1 MTRDELIAKLK
12 DIEWDDFEAK
22 EAATEL
28 PKNIW
33 ETVSA
38 FSNASGGWIVLGIKQ
53 TGKKFEITGVQNG
66 EKIESDFFNVVNGK
80 QKLNHQISVSA
91 KKYKVQGKLVIAFYI
106 PSSLIKPIY
115 VNSLQN
121 TYLRSGS
128 GDRRATEIEINAMFR
143 DQAFGTK
150 SEQVIE
156 GSSIDMLNPHS
167 LLTYRNRIANVN
179 PDFPYNELP
188 PKEFCEKTGI
198 TRKGLL
204 TYGGLLMLGK
214 RDAVQLHVS
223 NFWIDMLE
231 IPGTSPGEA
240 EPRYTFRMPEQEN
253 IWEYYN
259 ALIQRLRLHVDA
271 PFTAGPDGFAPDDN
285 SELYALREG
294 LVNMLAHADYF
305 SPMHSTVRVFTN
317 RIELQNAGRFMFDLN
332 ELKKQMHSMPRNP
345 VLIKLFRFAK
355 LSENAGYG
363 IDKML
368 TWEKLT
374 HNSVEFASDLVCS
387 TVTYFRKNPVN
398 GSQNAPENHLENP
411 HVNPHENPH
420 VNPHEKMDA
429 LDVKIFDLIKSN
441 ARITYDELASLT
453 GKHKDTIRV
462 HLKSLRQKGLLV
474 RIGPDKGGHWEVV
487 KD

>member
-1 MTRDELIAKLK
+1 MTRNELLAKLK

-80 QKLNHQISVSA
+80 QKLSHQISVSA

-156 GSSIDMLNPHS
+156 GSSINMLNPHS

-214 RDAVQLHVS
+214 RDAVQLHVN

-317 RIELQNAGRFMFDLN
+317 RIEFQNAGRFMFDLN

-387 TVTYFRKNPVN
+387 TVTYFRKNPVKD
-398 GSQNAPENHLENP
+398 SQNVPEKHLENPHENP

-420 VNPHEKMDA
+420 EKMDA
-429 LDVKIFDLIKSN
+429 LDIKIFDLIKSN

-462 HLKSLRQKGLLV
+462 HLKTLRQKGLVV

>member
-1 MTRDELIAKLK
+1 MTKNELIAKLK
-12 DIEWDDFEAK
+12 DIEWDDFEVK
-22 EAATEL
+22 EASAEL

-38 FSNASGGWIVLGIKQ
+38 FSNTSGGWIVLGVKQ
-53 TGKKFEITGVQNG
+53 NGKRFEITGVQNG
-66 EKIESDFFNVVNGK
+66 EKVESDFFNVVHGK
-80 QKLNHQISVSA
+80 QKLNHQISASA
-91 KKYKVQGKLVIAFYI
+91 KKYKVQGKLVIAFYV

-121 TYLRSGS
+121 TFLRSGS
-128 GDRRATEIEINAMFR
+128 GDRRASEIEINAMFR

-150 SEQVIE
+150 SEQIIE
-156 GSSIDMLNPHS
+156 GSSIEMLNQHS

-188 PKEFCEKTGI
+188 SEEFCEKTGI
-198 TRKGLL
+198 TRNGLL

-231 IPGTSPGEA
+231 IPGTTPGEA

-259 ALIQRLRLHVDA
+259 VLIQRLRLHVDA

-317 RIELQNAGRFMFDLN
+317 RIEFQNAGRFMFDLN

-374 HNSVEFASDLVCS
+374 HNSVEFSSDLVCS
-387 TVTYFRKNPVN
+387 TVTYFRKNSAKD
-398 GSQNAPENHLENP
+398 SQNVPENHPENVPENVPENP
-411 HVNPHENPH
+411 KREILELLRDNP
-420 VNPHEKMDA
+420 KMTMTGLAKKYSVD
-429 LDVKIFDLIKSN
+429 IKTIK
-441 ARITYDELASLT
+441 RDIESL
-453 GKHKDTIRV
+453 K
-462 HLKSLRQKGLLV
+462 QKGLLV
-474 RIGPDKGGHWEVV
+474 RVGPDKGGHWEVV
-487 KD
+487 EKN